1 MGNDSYKYQVDER
14 KKYQKIE
21 AVEDKWIRIHKD
33 FSPYVDEHILF
44 RCMKEAFNLV
54 DIVMGNKIYG
64 FKNANTP
71 ANTEIM
77 FIFNRIFFKLISVS
91 PLILHLQWVQMKN
104 N

>member
-1 MGNDSYKYQVDER
+1 MISGNLIFVK
-14 KKYQKIE
+14 
-21 AVEDKWIRIHKD
+21 
-33 FSPYVDEHILF
+33 
-44 RCMKEAFNLV
+44 
-54 DIVMGNKIYG
+54 NK
-64 FKNANTP
+64 NTP